1 MIKIKPLSLFNLLSF
16 LGFTGLFY
24 AVHNQ
29 LLQNYTSREILKPY
43 SSILLPAKDTALIA
57 WGVMYTGL
65 AIFCLYH
72 FSSAFKR
79 HAKHPANQD
88 TRRVHLF
95 FVIHNL
101 SGIAWILTTTCN
113 LVSVSLSMLA
123 VQLVMLM
130 IIHYRLNIYQR
141 NRRLKSN
148 LCTQTPFSLFGGW
161 IFLLMV
167 AGLSDYFSLNNA
179 AWNLVIIVA
188 LIALTLLI
196 IFIRNNIVLGLV
208 NMMALYMVIQN
219 IDIFPLENYYDINL
233 AAWAGIWILGLA
245 TLLKLVIDLELK
257 KPPLVIH
264 SKSTTI

>member
-16 LGFTGLFY
+16 LGYIGLFY

-29 LLQNYTSREILKPY
+29 LLQNFTSREISKPY
-43 SSILLPAKDTALIA
+43 ASILLPATDTALIA
-57 WGVMYTGL
+57 WGVLYTGL

-79 HAKHPANQD
+79 HIKHPANQD
-88 TRRVHLF
+88 TRRVHVF
-95 FVIHNL
+95 FVLHNL
-101 SGIAWILTTTCN
+101 SGIAWILTTTRN
-113 LVSVSLSMLA
+113 LVSVSLGLLA
-123 VQLVMLM
+123 FQLVMLM

-141 NRRLKSN
+141 HRRLKSN

-167 AGLSDYFSLNNA
+167 GGLSEYFSLNNA
-179 AWNLVIIVA
+179 TWDLAIIVT
-188 LIALTLLI
+188 LIVLTLLI

-208 NMMALYMVIQN
+208 IMIALYVVIQN
-219 IDIFPLENYYDINL
+219 IDISPLENYYDINL

-257 KPPLVIH
+257 KPPLIIH